1 MTIPIA
7 HVGPVAGPVGP
18 IAHVGRVAGPV
29 GQVAARVAA
38 QLAGSIDPTS
48 TLPR

>member
-1 MTIPIA
+1 VTIPVA

-18 IAHVGRVAGPV
+18 IAHVGP
-29 GQVAARVAA
+29 VAARVAA
-38 QLAGSIDPTS
+38 QLAGSIDPPS